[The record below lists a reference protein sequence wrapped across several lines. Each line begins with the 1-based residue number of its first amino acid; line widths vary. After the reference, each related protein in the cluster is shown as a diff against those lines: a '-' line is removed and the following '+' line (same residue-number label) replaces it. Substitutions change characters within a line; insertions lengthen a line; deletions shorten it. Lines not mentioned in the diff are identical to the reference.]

1 MDPGISKSRV
11 FRKHYL
17 NEKLHFRVYG
27 RLASLESNPDIRRV
41 MKKLSALEES
51 HARLWKMIISEA
63 GMGSSEA
70 SIKAKL
76 ILFGVVRRL
85 FGLAFTIKALEYSE
99 SNLTSKLSASETEL
113 KLTGREAKVIRRI
126 KSSERSIE
134 TPLENK
140 VIEYNSVL
148 NNIRD
153 VIFGMNDGLVEV
165 LAATVGLA
173 AALQRPHLVL
183 LGGLIIAVSGTL
195 SMAGGAYLSTGY
207 EKAVRAASLKKAAHT
222 TPLKSALYVG
232 AFYILGAI
240 FPLLPFAAG
249 ASGTYGI
256 ALSLILTSAV
266 LSVTATV
273 IAVISGISIRR
284 NVLKSL
290 AISLGAAVVTI
301 IIGAYARIYLHLAI

>member
-1 MDPGISKSRV
+1 MDPGTFKSRV
-11 FRKHYL
+11 FKRHYL

-27 RLASLESNPDIRRV
+27 RLAASERNPEIRRV

-51 HARLWKMIISEA
+51 HARLWKMIISESGMA
-63 GMGSSEA
+63 GSEA
-70 SIKAKL
+70 VIKAKL
-76 ILFGVVRRL
+76 AIFALVRRI

-99 SNLTSKLSASETEL
+99 SNLTNKLSTSETEL
-113 KLTGREAKVIRRI
+113 KLTAREAKVIRRI
-126 KSSERSIE
+126 KSSESSIE

-148 NNIRD
+148 ENIRD

-173 AALQRPHLVL
+173 AALQRPYLVL

-207 EKAVRAASLKKAAHT
+207 EKAVRAASSEKPVHA

-240 FPLLPFAAG
+240 FPLLPFALG

-256 ALSLILTSAV
+256 LSSVILTSIV
-266 LSVTATV
+266 LSVTATL
-273 IAVISGISIRR
+273 IAVISGISIRK

-290 AISLGAAVVTI
+290 AISLGAAAVTI
-301 IIGAYARIYLHLAI
+301 IIGTYARVYLHIAI

>member
-1 MDPGISKSRV
+1 MDPEISKSRI

-27 RLASLESNPDIRRV
+27 RLASSERNPEIRRV
-41 MKKLSALEES
+41 MKKLSALEGV
-51 HARLWKMIISEA
+51 HAGLWKMIVGEA

-70 SIKAKL
+70 VIKVKL
-76 ILFGVVRRL
+76 ALFGIVRRL

-99 SNLTSKLSASETEL
+99 SNLMKKLSASETEL
-113 KLTGREAKVIRRI
+113 KLSAKESNAIRRI

-148 NNIRD
+148 ENIRD

-207 EKAVRAASLKKAAHT
+207 EKAVRAASSKKAAHT

-240 FPLLPFAAG
+240 FPLLPFAFG

-256 ALSLILTSAV
+256 ALSLILTSVV

-290 AISLGAAVVTI
+290 AISLGAAAVTI
-301 IIGAYARIYLHLAI
+301 IIGAYARVYLHLAI